1 MNAKEALDKIRQ
13 LFAEEAGMNP
23 EPPAPTEMEAKEY
36 VLEDG
41 TKLLISDLEVGGMV
55 NVLDAN
61 GTPSPAPVGDHK
73 LMDGTVIT
81 VAENGL
87 ISAVVMPAAPAA
99 PTEDMSAKFAEV
111 TAEHASIRAELSA
124 QNAALRAELDA
135 VNVKLKGLADVF
147 SSLVNVPAAEPLE
160 QPKNTF
166 AAHGQS
172 KAEKMERLRAT
183 IDALKAAKN

>member
-1 MNAKEALDKIRQ
+1 
-13 LFAEEAGMNP
+13 MNP
-23 EPPAPTEMEAKEY
+23 EPPKPTEMEAKEY
-36 VLEDG
+36 VLENG
-41 TKLLISDLEVGGMV
+41 TKVLVSDLEIGGMV
-55 NVLDAN
+55 AVVAED
-61 GTPSPAPVGDHK
+61 GTSTPAPVGEHK
-73 LMDGTVIT
+73 LADGTVIT
-81 VAENGL
+81 VAENGV
-87 ISAVVMPAAPAA
+87 ITSVVMPAAPADPA
-99 PTEDMSAKFAEV
+99 EDMSAKFAEV
-111 TAEHASIRAELSA
+111 EAEHASLRAELSA

-135 VNVKLKGLADVF
+135 VNAKLKGLADVF